1 MTNSTSPADL
11 IFHNGQILTM
21 DSSSSIQ
28 SAVAVKG
35 NAIQAVGADN
45 DILPLA
51 GLETKV
57 TDLRGRTLIPGIVDI
72 HAHMDREGLKEIF
85 PTLADSRSITDILEV
100 IREQVSTTSPGE
112 WVVTMPI
119 GDPPNYTDM
128 PQSLAEG
135 RYPTRWELDQVSPDN
150 PVYIR
155 GIWTPWNVPPSIS
168 IANSAALKLAGI
180 DRHTQSPDSTVTIEK
195 NSDGEPTGIFI
206 DQNTYPTVEFNLMRV
221 VPRFTHTQRVAAL
234 KRSMALYNSVGTTST
249 YEGHGVAP
257 EVVRA
262 YREVWDS
269 GAATVRSQLVLNPVW
284 ESAEEAQQDMEQ
296 WGHTAS
302 GSGFGDEMLKLT
314 GIYLQYEGSQYIAES
329 RLAELPF
336 TGWAGFGQAYNDAD
350 RFRKFGHLAAR
361 HNLRVNTL
369 VRDVLE
375 EVLTI
380 FEEVHQETPI
390 DQKRWVINHVLQASP
405 EQLQRIKNLGLVVE
419 TIPLTELW
427 LRGSKYLDQP
437 DLADSAVPHRRYDEM
452 GVHYAFGTD
461 NKPYNPFATLWA
473 AVARTE
479 RQTGKVL
486 GPDQRL
492 SRMDA
497 LRVFTMGGAY
507 FCFEE
512 DRRGSIEPEKLA
524 DMAVLSDDILT
535 MQEAEIPT
543 VTSLLTMIG
552 GKVVHQAEAF

>member
-168 IANSAALKLAGI
+168 IANSAAFKLAGI

-535 MQEAEIPT
+535 MQEA
-543 VTSLLTMIG
+543 
-552 GKVVHQAEAF
+552 

>member
-28 SAVAVKG
+28 SAVTVKG

>member
-168 IANSAALKLAGI
+168 IANSAAFKLAGI